1 MTYIRQLLQKKG
13 TDVWSTSPDVSVY
26 DALSLLAEKNIG
38 ALLVL
43 EGDELAGIIS
53 ERDYARKVALQ
64 GKTSLKTAVRE
75 IMVEDVITVGPQMTV
90 RDAMALMTEK
100 HIRHLPV
107 VEGKKIA
114 GMISIGDLVK
124 SIIADQEF
132 MINQLESYIR
142 GGVDPK

>member
-132 MINQLESYIR
+132 MINQLENYIR